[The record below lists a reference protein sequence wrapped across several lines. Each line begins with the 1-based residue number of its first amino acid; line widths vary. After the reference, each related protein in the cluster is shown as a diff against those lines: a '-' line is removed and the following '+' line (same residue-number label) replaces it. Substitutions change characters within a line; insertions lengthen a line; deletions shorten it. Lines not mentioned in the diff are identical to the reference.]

1 MRRGTAQSGTRS
13 QVTAPPLPAAV
24 RALLAL
30 SVASVLVTLPHSI
43 EDFHYGIAARVHL
56 GLLPAACGLAVGYA
70 AQMVGLLLSVQRRRA
85 GYVLSLAV
93 GLIWFLGAVLDHLR
107 DVLLI
112 WPYRA
117 GLLSK
122 ALEVL
127 IMLLAAGI
135 VATAAVALRSDR
147 TGTPVEGTG

>member
-1 MRRGTAQSGTRS
+1 MRHGAGGSPAQDR
-13 QVTAPPLPAAV
+13 VTIPPLPAAV
-24 RALLAL
+24 RLLLVL

-56 GLLPAACGLAVGYA
+56 GLLPAAFGLALGYA
-70 AQMVGLLLSVQRRRA
+70 AQMVGLLLAAHRRRA
-85 GYVLSLAV
+85 GYLLSLAV

-107 DVLLI
+107 DVLVT

-127 IMLLAAGI
+127 IMLLVAGMVVAA
-135 VATAAVALRSDR
+135 VVALRSDR
-147 TGTPVEGTG
+147 KERG